1 MRGTN
6 CTRSILHA
14 LCGQKR
20 KLGKRKSIFL
30 RGRKKPAIRY
40 SPHLSLIVVDGQ
52 VLPVT
57 FDRGEGAHGDAA
69 NGVGGEKLTQLL
81 ALVALETEPHVFK
94 CSLLGT
100 EGGSLREERGKNI
113 PIANL
118 G

>member
-6 CTRSILHA
+6 CTRSILRA
-14 LCGQKR
+14 MCGQRR

-30 RGRKKPAIRY
+30 HGRKKPAIRY

-118 G
+118 R